1 MEQKQEKLFV
11 TVTLYLTMLLLILS
25 PIYRDG
31 NHMIL
36 TYSQQITRQL
46 IVTANHQ
53 TMEVTVNV
61 ESSQVPI
68 HKHLQIT
75 CLLIS
80 MGQASRFVGG

>member
-68 HKHLQIT
+68 HNTPANNLSINIHGTGLQV
-75 CLLIS
+75 C
-80 MGQASRFVGG
+80 GW